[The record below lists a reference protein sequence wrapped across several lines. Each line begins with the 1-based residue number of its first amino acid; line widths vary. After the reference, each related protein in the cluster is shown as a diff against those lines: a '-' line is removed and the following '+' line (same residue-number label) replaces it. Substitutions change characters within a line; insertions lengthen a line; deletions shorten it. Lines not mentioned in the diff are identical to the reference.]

1 MASGGLGQAVRGGGL
16 GDGLE
21 PLDLPLHPGQLLPQ
35 RGEEVL
41 KPDGLPGAEG
51 QVVAVYGGGVGG
63 RRWGLPAQGLSP
75 QETGHPG
82 QGAGQPAQADLLPA
96 EPGQGAWRKTM
107 VHGVPSFFGLVGFII
122 NGNRGKP
129 QFNVLS
135 QFSHRPKEQ
144 PPPSPETLG
153 KGAVGWQEA
162 VGGGRGNHPL
172 RFWSSRIRL

>member
-16 GDGLE
+16 GSGLE

-82 QGAGQPAQADLLPA
+82 QGAGQP
-96 EPGQGAWRKTM
+96 T
-107 VHGVPSFFGLVGFII
+107 
-122 NGNRGKP
+122 
-129 QFNVLS
+129 
-135 QFSHRPKEQ
+135 
-144 PPPSPETLG
+144 
-153 KGAVGWQEA
+153 
-162 VGGGRGNHPL
+162 
-172 RFWSSRIRL
+172 

>member
-1 MASGGLGQAVRGGGL
+1 MEWSKIKNIIILLLLLVNGFLLVLVGMRQGENRRYQQSALTQALQVLERSGIQVSQS
-16 GDGLE
+16 GLE
-21 PLDLPLHPGQLLPQ
+21 D
-35 RGEEVL
+35 
-41 KPDGLPGAEG
+41 
-51 QVVAVYGGGVGG
+51 
-63 RRWGLPAQGLSP
+63 AQGLSP

-144 PPPSPETLG
+144 PPPSPGTLG

-162 VGGGRGNHPL
+162 AGGGRGNHPL